1 MPKHDVPPDVTFLVS
16 LWLEALIYGFFV
28 CIFCGSLYVNL
39 TLRKNQDSHSRM
51 MFYVSIVM
59 FLIATMHVAMNCYRM
74 VEAYVVHRNDVGGP
88 AAWISKLA
96 PWDHVFKDTL
106 YATQEMLGDAAAI
119 YRTYVVW
126 GRNWKAIAVPG
137 ALLIVSLISGY
148 SVCGLYPTEDPNST
162 VFDPRLQHWITT
174 FYSISVVQSGMTT
187 SLMAF
192 RIWQTDRRS
201 AKYRTNKEGNLMPI
215 LRILVESAAAQFVT
229 EIILLALYAANYNA
243 QYLLLE
249 PVTPMVGITFG
260 AITIRIALHQ
270 SKTMMSTR
278 SGVSHVSH
286 GTDVGPI
293 ATIGS
298 IPMRPMPISISI
310 TKDVEAHGDG
320 RSDTTGRDFN
330 DGMYDA
336 KQRGNSDE
344 EIATVH

>member
-1 MPKHDVPPDVTFLVS
+1 
-16 LWLEALIYGFFV
+16 
-28 CIFCGSLYVNL
+28 
-39 TLRKNQDSHSRM
+39 
-51 MFYVSIVM
+51 
-59 FLIATMHVAMNCYRM
+59 MNCYRM
-74 VEAYVVHRNDVGGP
+74 VEAYVIHRNDVGGP
-88 AAWISKLA
+88 VAWISKLA

-126 GRNWKAIAVPG
+126 GRNWKAIALPC
-137 ALLIVSLISGY
+137 ALLTVSLISGY

-162 VFDPRLQHWITT
+162 VFDPRLTHWITT

-187 SLMAF
+187 GLMAF

-201 AKYRTNKEGNLMPI
+201 ARYRTNKEGNLMPI

-229 EIILLALYAANYNA
+229 ELILLALYSANYTA

-249 PVTPMVGITFG
+249 PVTPLVGITFG

-270 SKTMMSTR
+270 SKGLTSTR
-278 SGVSHVSH
+278 SAVSH
-286 GTDVGPI
+286 GTDAGHM

-320 RSDTTGRDFN
+320 RSDGTGRDGT
-330 DGMYDA
+330 DSMYEA
-336 KQRGNSDE
+336 KQRGQSDE